1 MITFNAL
8 EIDESISEHQFF
20 NTVLLEAYETS
31 LLIKSQSGLFTIL
44 SEKRLLLPKSIRV
57 SDEEFR
63 NLRTTLFNINF
74 ADLTVISEEVINLSV
89 MDLFQNNR
97 NCIKESEKIINFYQ
111 KENYNYYSKINT
123 IVMNLINEVNN
134 GEISG
139 QYLGYGIGTTPT
151 MDDVVL
157 GGLIISYVNGNKEIY
172 KRLENYVLNN
182 IDLTT
187 NVSGYQFDNFIT
199 HKLIPKVFKE
209 LLVKQTL
216 RNALDCIKHG
226 SSSGLDVLIGMVM
239 FYENL
244 LI

>member
-8 EIDESISEHQFF
+8 EIDESISEHQFI
-20 NTVLLEAYETS
+20 NAVLLEAYETS

-44 SEKRLLLPKSIRV
+44 SENRLLLPKSIRV
-57 SDEEFR
+57 SDEEFKY
-63 NLRTTLFNINF
+63 LRTTLFNNNF
-74 ADLTVISEEVINLSV
+74 VDLTVISEEVINLSV
-89 MDLFQNNR
+89 MDLFQSNR
-97 NCIKESEKIINFYQ
+97 NCIKESGKIINFYQ
-111 KENYNYYSKINT
+111 KENYNYYSKINK
-123 IVMNLINEVNN
+123 IVMNLINEVKN

-151 MDDVVL
+151 MDDVIL
-157 GGLIISYVNGNKEIY
+157 GGLIISYVNGNKDIY
-172 KRLENYVLNN
+172 KKLENYVLNN